1 MVKCIDVETLSRV
14 YALRNVNKKLGVAL
28 IGLNPPTLVVLGKGF
43 YMCREVDDL
52 KKLIESIH
60 DDACLNVVY
69 IARGIDEEWLKK
81 NLPLA
86 RHGDDI
92 VGDGVITT
100 FRVEPKRFSIK
111 KTCIGKEVL
120 LYALDEVLRKLRAEP
135 LIQVIK
141 THGVQEPSTFS
152 YSS

>member
-1 MVKCIDVETLSRV
+1 MVKCIDVEMLSRV

-60 DDACLNVVY
+60 DACLNVVY